1 MLKAK
6 NIIIIF
12 ILNYLLIFLCC
23 CFIEVIM
30 AGNKANEVALLV
42 QTAGD
47 MALEQ
52 VQATDD
58 FFVTGKGYLLSTDG
72 NSLNDNSGGYKINV
86 LSTTG
91 DYVKT
96 NVFEAF
102 TNQSDIGNIYN
113 SLYGGN
119 KINNFINENKGVLRI
134 QTLVGAQETFNGT
147 NLLKW
152 YNIPT
157 IAQLGTDSVASNA
170 GFLADILS
178 GERAVDQSK
187 FMEIKKMY
195 ELGSSAKKTYVG
207 GNIVDYYLTPLS
219 LGITY
224 INEDLLQAFYM
235 NNLDLLMRSKYANN
249 GRNLKTEEGGYGVYK
264 TEMYPQLVDDDTLSS
279 LNPINNGSV
288 TLIRGQR
295 ITGTKSEFEF
305 YKGLKPKVEYVV
317 VDMYNESGGK
327 EDSMLRR
334 VLGSRFTN
342 NDNGAFKN
350 VASSTLITGRKLKE
364 TEAVSIEAQRVL
376 TGTTSATDTTFD
388 HKYIVVAK
396 VTFYA
401 DFIIPYSS
409 VTLREMRGRIR
420 DSEDEM
426 TERYLF
432 KPFSNSVVNSDNIQP
447 IVGNYVDIE
456 NETEFSSVSDTAKV
470 YNGFTRLDPRLNSD
484 AYCYTTYFAVTP

>member
-12 ILNYLLIFLCC
+12 LLNYLLIFLCC
-23 CFIEVIM
+23 CFIEIIM
-30 AGNKANEVALLV
+30 VGNKANEVALLV

-58 FFVTGKGYLLSTDG
+58 FFISGKGYLLSTDG
-72 NSLNDNSGGYKINV
+72 NTISDNNGGYKIN
-86 LSTTG
+86 
-91 DYVKT
+91 D
-96 NVFEAF
+96 
-102 TNQSDIGNIYN
+102 
-113 SLYGGN
+113 
-119 KINNFINENKGVLRI
+119 FIENNKGVLRV
-134 QTLVGAQETFNGT
+134 QTLVGIQETFNGV

-152 YNIPT
+152 YNIPN
-157 IAQLGTDSVASNA
+157 ISQLGTDSVASNA
-170 GFLADILS
+170 GFLADIVS
-178 GERAVDQSK
+178 GEKATDQSD
-187 FMEIKKMY
+187 FSQIKQMY
-195 ELGSSAKKTYVG
+195 ELGSSAKKTNVG
-207 GNIVDYYLTPLS
+207 GNIIDYYLTPLNI
-219 LGITY
+219 GITY
-224 INEDLLQAFYM
+224 INEDLLQAFFM
-235 NNLDLLMRSKYANN
+235 NNLDLLMRSKYATN
-249 GRNLKTEEGGYGVYK
+249 GKNLKTEEGGYGVYK
-264 TEMYPQLVDDDTLSS
+264 TEMYPQLVDEDTLST

-295 ITGTKSEFEF
+295 LTGTNNAYEF

-317 VDMYNESGGK
+317 VDMYNQSGGK
-327 EDSMLRR
+327 EDAMLRR

-350 VASSTLITGRKLKE
+350 PAGKTLITGAKLKE
-364 TEAVSIEAQRVL
+364 TESAAIQGQKEL
-376 TGTTSATDTTFD
+376 TGTTAISDTTFD

-409 VTLREMRGRIR
+409 VTLREMRGRIV

-432 KPFSNSVVNSDNIQP
+432 KPFSHSVINSASISP
-447 IVGNYVDIE
+447 IIGNYVDIE
-456 NETEFSSVSDTAKV
+456 NETDLSFEDKAKV
-470 YNGFTRLDPRLNSD
+470 YLTPARTRLDSRLNSD

>member
-1 MLKAK
+1 M
-6 NIIIIF
+6 
-12 ILNYLLIFLCC
+12 
-23 CFIEVIM
+23 V
-30 AGNKANEVALLV
+30 GNKANEVALLV

-58 FFVTGKGYLLSTDG
+58 FFISGKGYLLSTDG
-72 NSLNDNSGGYKINV
+72 NTISDNNGGYKINV
-86 LSTTG
+86 LATSG

-96 NVFEAF
+96 NVFEAY

-119 KINNFINENKGVLRI
+119 KINDFIENNKGVLRV
-134 QTLVGAQETFNGT
+134 QTLVGIQETFNGV

-152 YNIPT
+152 YNIPN
-157 IAQLGTDSVASNA
+157 ISQLGTDSVASNA
-170 GFLADILS
+170 GFLADIVS
-178 GERAVDQSK
+178 GEKATDQSD
-187 FMEIKKMY
+187 FSQIKQMY
-195 ELGSSAKKTYVG
+195 ELGSSAKKTNVG
-207 GNIVDYYLTPLS
+207 GNIIDYYLTPLNI
-219 LGITY
+219 GITY
-224 INEDLLQAFYM
+224 INEDLLQAFFM
-235 NNLDLLMRSKYANN
+235 NNLDLLMRSKYATN
-249 GRNLKTEEGGYGVYK
+249 GKNLKTEEGGYGVYK
-264 TEMYPQLVDDDTLSS
+264 TEMYPQLVDEDTLST

-295 ITGTKSEFEF
+295 LTGTNNAYEF

-317 VDMYNESGGK
+317 VDMYNQSGGK
-327 EDSMLRR
+327 EDAMLRR

-350 VASSTLITGRKLKE
+350 PAGKTLITGAKLKE
-364 TEAVSIEAQRVL
+364 TESAAIQGQKEL
-376 TGTTSATDTTFD
+376 TGTTAISDTTFD

-409 VTLREMRGRIR
+409 VTLREMRGRIV

-432 KPFSNSVVNSDNIQP
+432 KPFSHSVINSASISP
-447 IVGNYVDIE
+447 IIGNYVDIE
-456 NETEFSSVSDTAKV
+456 NETDLSFEDKAKV
-470 YNGFTRLDPRLNSD
+470 YLTPARTRLDSRLNSD